1 MTEKWEELYSK
12 ALKSIKFE
20 NPSLVHQ
27 MIINT
32 AALDALVKERKR
44 ISDWIEEHRTYIE
57 IEAGIGIYRDH
68 FDSQSLLKFINQEN
82 NESN

>member
-1 MTEKWEELYSK
+1 MPEK
-12 ALKSIKFE
+12 APKSIKFD

-32 AALDALVKERKR
+32 ASIDATIKERKR
-44 ISDWIEEHRTYIE
+44 ISDWIEENRTYIE

-68 FDSQSLLKFINQEN
+68 FDSQSLLKFINGE
-82 NESN
+82 

>member
-12 ALKSIKFE
+12 ALKSIKFD

-32 AALDALVKERKR
+32 ASLDAIVKERQR

-57 IEAGIGIYRDH
+57 IEPGIGIYRDH
-68 FDSQSLLKFINQEN
+68 FDSQSLLKFINPDGE
-82 NESN
+82 

>member
-32 AALDALVKERKR
+32 ASLDAIVKERQR

-68 FDSQSLLKFINQEN
+68 FDSQSLLKFINPDGE
-82 NESN
+82 